1 MTHADLKTKGRGV
14 GGGGGGAVSDRAEVL
29 SAGHLSSEV
38 EEKQLICFRII
49 VLVLWQNGETERDW
63 EEASDPRRLWRT
75 REWVQP
81 ALSS

>member
-1 MTHADLKTKGRGV
+1 MTHADLKTKGKGGG

-49 VLVLWQNGETERDW
+49 VLVLWQNGETERD
-63 EEASDPRRLWRT
+63 
-75 REWVQP
+75 
-81 ALSS
+81 